1 MVWVDLDDSYMKE
14 MGELIISKQMK
25 NKQKSKGLEM

>member
-14 MGELIISKQMK
+14 MGELISKQME